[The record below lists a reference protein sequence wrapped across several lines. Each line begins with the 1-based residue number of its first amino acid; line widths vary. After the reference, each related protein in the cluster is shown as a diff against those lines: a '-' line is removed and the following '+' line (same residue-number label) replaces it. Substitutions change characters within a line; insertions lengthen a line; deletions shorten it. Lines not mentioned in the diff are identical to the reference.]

1 LPLKNS
7 RKKEKKKD
15 AGKRQK
21 RKRERE
27 RETVESGRHNPTVSE
42 NGEKWLGV
50 GLVGIRVRPFF
61 GVREVFFSRKM
72 G

>member
-1 LPLKNS
+1 LKNS
-7 RKKEKKKD
+7 RKKGKDKGTGEEVGKGERKK
-15 AGKRQK
+15 
-21 RKRERE
+21 E

-50 GLVGIRVRPFF
+50 GLVGS
-61 GVREVFFSRKM
+61 GVRLFLACATFFSRKM